1 MKTVKTTLIAIA
13 LFAAATPTMASETN
27 TDLSAKLASAIS
39 AQVVE
44 ITQSMQADLQNSLKS
59 AAVEFVATASEAIT
73 ADTQTTENAENAV
86 QSGKSNTI
94 AK

>member
-13 LFAAATPTMASETN
+13 FFSAATPTMASETN
-27 TDLSAKLASAIS
+27 TDLSTKLASAIS
-39 AQVVE
+39 AQVIE

-59 AAVEFVATASEAIT
+59 AAVEFVAAASEAIT
-73 ADTQTTENAENAV
+73 ADNDDVETAV
-86 QSGKSNTI
+86 QPGKSNKN